1 MRFEIAVHAQRRR
14 MRSDL
19 PQQPTLDEK
28 PQIVIDRGQ
37 RNGWN
42 AASDRSVNGFWGMV
56 SVRSDDGLID
66 HLTLVRDRQTVLR
79 GQFTE
84 LFVGEAHDYRIRIS
98 INDGQRCPPKSF
110 HFERAEKRDW
120 LCFSFLAFVGDA
132 WLVHCRS
139 QDPTVRALPTIW

>member
-1 MRFEIAVHAQRRR
+1 MRFEIAVDAQRRR

-19 PQQPTLDEK
+19 SQQPTLDEK

-42 AASDRSVNGFWGMV
+42 ATPDCSVNGFWRMV
-56 SVRSDDGLID
+56 SVGSDDGLID

-84 LFVGEAHDYRIRIS
+84 LFMGEAHNYRIRIS
-98 INDGQRCPPKSF
+98 INDGQRFPPSLWVLQVV
-110 HFERAEKRDW
+110 AIQTVIKR
-120 LCFSFLAFVGDA
+120 
-132 WLVHCRS
+132 
-139 QDPTVRALPTIW
+139 

>member
-1 MRFEIAVHAQRRR
+1 MRFEVAIDAQRRR

-19 PQQPTLDEK
+19 SQQPTRDEK
-28 PQIVIDRGQ
+28 PQIVVDRGQ

-42 AASDRSVNGFWGMV
+42 ATPDRSVNDFWRMM

-66 HLTLVRDRQTVLR
+66 HLTLVGDRQTVLR

-84 LFVGEAHDYRIRIS
+84 LFVGEAHNYRIRMS

-110 HFERAEKRDW
+110 IHLEKAEQREERRDW
-120 LCFSFLAFVGDA
+120 LYFSFWEQMLGQLTADREIR
-132 WLVHCRS
+132 RS
-139 QDPTVRALPTIW
+139 